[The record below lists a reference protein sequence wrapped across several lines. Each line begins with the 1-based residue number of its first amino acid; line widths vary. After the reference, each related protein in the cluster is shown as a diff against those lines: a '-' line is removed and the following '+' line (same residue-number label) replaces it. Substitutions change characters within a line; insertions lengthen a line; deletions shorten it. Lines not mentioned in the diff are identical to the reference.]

1 MAEPLDRCEQWDD
14 VESLVRAAGNYVRPS
29 DDLRPRVLETARA
42 ESHERWAHQ
51 RIWQVA
57 LVVALLG
64 VCSSS
69 VRSRLEVAAPPSG
82 MMLETGAMARRAE
95 AGNDGWNT
103 VGWNTVGWNTVESFT
118 DLRRRHA
125 AMLRLT
131 P

>member
-1 MAEPLDRCEQWDD
+1 MTEPLDRCEGWDD
-14 VESLVRAAGNYVRPS
+14 VEALVRAAGNYVRPS

-42 ESHERWAHQ
+42 ECHERWAQQ

-64 VCSSS
+64 VCSTS
-69 VRSRLEVAAPPSG
+69 VRSRMEVAASPSG
-82 MMLETGAMARRAE
+82 NALAAGAMVRHAE
-95 AGNDGWNT
+95 AGNDGWN
-103 VGWNTVGWNTVESFT
+103 NDAWNTVESFT

-125 AMLRLT
+125 ALLRLT